1 MTHSLAGPALCCS
14 RMQNEEWNAAGQ
26 GTKGH
31 FASFPP
37 KHLKGHGEKLLCIGE
52 KVKVEEVYHVTELS
66 QPLPTLP
73 KKQLWI
79 SS

>member
-1 MTHSLAGPALCCS
+1 MH
-14 RMQNEEWNAAGQ
+14 R
-26 GTKGH
+26 
-31 FASFPP
+31 
-37 KHLKGHGEKLLCIGE
+37 GEG
-52 KVKVEEVYHVTELS
+52 KVEEVYHVTELS